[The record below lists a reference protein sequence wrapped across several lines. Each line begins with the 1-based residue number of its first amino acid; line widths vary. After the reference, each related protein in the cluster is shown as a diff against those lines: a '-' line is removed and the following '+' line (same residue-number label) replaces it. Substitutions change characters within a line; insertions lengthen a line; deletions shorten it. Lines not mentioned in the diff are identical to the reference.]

1 MVLVAAVES
10 SGFSAEYYHA
20 LKGNVMFEE
29 NCEGERR
36 ETVDELSDLLLVV
49 QEMGQ
54 RLANETHGDAYAPV
68 RELNE
73 LLHQARRKIE
83 KIKAGKGL

>member
-1 MVLVAAVES
+1 
-10 SGFSAEYYHA
+10 
-20 LKGNVMFEE
+20 MFEE
-29 NCEGERR
+29 TREGERR
-36 ETVDELSDLLLVV
+36 ETVYELSDLLLVV

-73 LLHQARRKIE
+73 LLHQARQQIE
-83 KIKAGKGL
+83 IIKARKEN

>member
-1 MVLVAAVES
+1 
-10 SGFSAEYYHA
+10 
-20 LKGNVMFEE
+20 MFEE
-29 NCEGERR
+29 TREGEQR
-36 ETVDELSDLLLVV
+36 ETVYELSDLLLVV

-73 LLHQARRKIE
+73 FLHQARQQIE
-83 KIKAGKGL
+83 KIKARKEN

>member
-1 MVLVAAVES
+1 M
-10 SGFSAEYYHA
+10 
-20 LKGNVMFEE
+20 KGNAVFEDSH
-29 NCEGERR
+29 EGERR
-36 ETVDELSDLLLVV
+36 QTIYELSDLLLVV

-73 LLHQARRKIE
+73 LLHQTRLQIE
-83 KIKAGKGL
+83 RIQIQRASQFAGPK